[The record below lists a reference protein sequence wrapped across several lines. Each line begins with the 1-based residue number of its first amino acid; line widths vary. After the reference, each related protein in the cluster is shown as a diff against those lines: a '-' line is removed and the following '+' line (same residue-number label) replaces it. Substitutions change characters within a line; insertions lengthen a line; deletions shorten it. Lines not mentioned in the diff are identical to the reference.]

1 MAYIIIFIIG
11 ILFTKSEK
19 KKDNVSKKILNVDKN
34 LCENTFF
41 HVRKKLYFSILWT
54 GIYVN
59 LKP

>member
-19 KKDNVSKKILNVDKN
+19 KKDDVSKKILNVDKN

-41 HVRKKLYFSILWT
+41 SCS
-54 GIYVN
+54 
-59 LKP
+59 